1 MEKVYEVAFS
11 TFVLLTIIL
20 STQNLSFWGKLTRF
34 ITALAHA
41 FDLSP
46 AIVMTMVIVIMT

>member
-11 TFVLLTIIL
+11 TFVLLTIML
-20 STQNLSFWGKLTRF
+20 STQNLSFWGKLTQF
-34 ITALAHA
+34 ITALSHA
-41 FDLSP
+41 FDLSS

>member
-11 TFVLLTIIL
+11 TFVLLTIML

-34 ITALAHA
+34 STALSHA
-41 FDLSP
+41 FGLSS
-46 AIVMTMVIVIMT
+46 AITMTMSIMIMT

>member
-11 TFVLLTIIL
+11 TFVLLTIML

-34 ITALAHA
+34 STA
-41 FDLSP
+41 LSP
-46 AIVMTMVIVIMT
+46 AFGLSSAIAMPMVIVIMT